1 MQNNE
6 NALVYLSDM
15 ADALASV
22 SDDTTCPL
30 HIAAQIDQI
39 VGLAEPVKAV
49 VIPPVNIGD
58 TAYFIIKGQIY
69 IAKICY
75 LHWSQNR
82 HGVTS
87 EIRGEVYQYHTVAA
101 SFDEWGKTVYSSYQ
115 EATDALAK
123 QKERG

>member
-1 MQNNE
+1 MQNNDKP
-6 NALVYLSDM
+6 LVYLSDI
-15 ADALASV
+15 AEQLSAV

-39 VGLAEPVKAV
+39 VELAEPVKAV

-75 LHWSQNR
+75 LHWSQNCY
-82 HGVTS
+82 GVTS
-87 EIRGEVYQYHTVAA
+87 EIRGEVYQSHTVAA
-101 SFDEWGKTVYSSYQ
+101 SFDEWGKTVFSSYK
-115 EATDALAK
+115 EATEAQAA
-123 QKERG
+123 QKERC